1 MYALLS
7 MLLFHGFKKQINSFN
22 QKKKKKREKKKR
34 KEIKTNKQIDQ
45 QFDGVNQESM
55 SSLIQY

>member
-1 MYALLS
+1 MFALLS
-7 MLLFHGFKKQINSFN
+7 MLLFQGFKKQINYFN
-22 QKKKKKREKKKR
+22 QKKKKKER
-34 KEIKTNKQIDQ
+34 KTNKQIDH